1 MSSTQIGTA
10 VGTIDDEQPKVT
22 GTTIGSDHG
31 LDVNVIGGSITVAV
45 GGSPLNDI
53 NWDACDVQQTSATVR
68 TYVFKT
74 GGLAGTT
81 VATCTLTYTDS
92 TRSELDSVVWT

>member
-1 MSSTQIGTA
+1 MSGKIFAPDKTTGLVNDPNDPTNKY
-10 VGTIDDEQPKVT
+10 GDVT
-22 GTTIGSDHG
+22 GTTVGNKRG
-31 LDVNVIGGSITVAV
+31 LDVAII
-45 GGSPLNDI
+45 GGSPLSELD
-53 NWDACDVQQTSATVR
+53 WDACDIQQTSATVR

-81 VATCTLTYTDS
+81 VATCTITFTDS